1 MVAVLAGVGILV
13 KNEPEVEDSLLFGME
28 DLRPGIISPS
38 LLPLASS
45 GFGSRFIT
53 GKTSN
58 VIIKFLRIAS

>member
-1 MVAVLAGVGILV
+1 MVAVAGVGILV

-28 DLRPGIISPS
+28 DMRPGIISPT

-53 GKTSN
+53 GKTSDV
-58 VIIKFLRIAS
+58 VINFLRIAS